1 MRTEPLLIC
10 PHWIKQ
16 KMETKT
22 SIRAQIR
29 NQKRLLTENFQ
40 REAEK
45 QCLDKL
51 CRTREWQQAD
61 TILTYVSYNREMGTH
76 LLIEKAF
83 ECGKKVAAPRVEGHE
98 MRFYYFSSFAELV
111 KSEKNILEPGTDR
124 PYEYRNKDLLIMPG
138 VAFDRNRNRI
148 GYGGGF
154 YDKYLERHPEHFV
167 IALAYDFQVYEEI
180 SAEIHDWKPN
190 LIITEKRTID

>member
-1 MRTEPLLIC
+1 
-10 PHWIKQ
+10 
-16 KMETKT
+16 METKT

-98 MRFYYFSSFAELV
+98 MRFYYFSSNITSKHLV
-111 KSEKNILEPGTDR
+111 IVILSIPIQSVEAL
-124 PYEYRNKDLLIMPG
+124 NS
-138 VAFDRNRNRI
+138 
-148 GYGGGF
+148 
-154 YDKYLERHPEHFV
+154 
-167 IALAYDFQVYEEI
+167 IALP
-180 SAEIHDWKPN
+180 SA
-190 LIITEKRTID
+190 